1 MKTKTAKTAK
11 KAADEKA
18 PVSETV
24 VAPSEAPA
32 PSAPVEKEMMPEAP
46 QKPQAAAPVKVKRES
61 FRPNRNA
68 EQQERHEQHGGDVFA
83 QPETVGGASE
93 GPFNKRKR
101 RRRNKKGGG
110 SEDRQPMQ
118 DAASLKQLDCKKV
131 ASRAWKMFLAEV
143 SEEGL
148 ALMDD
153 QTAREAAAALS
164 AVRILHDGGSAPQAC
179 PESSSPAA
187 GENFFSGRGTGFRRG
202 FRRRIIPVCVDVF
215 ALRRMPQAFCILRAY
230 FPEFEWPCFIRCIGK
245 QHAPPFAT
253 WGQKAAFS
261 PTRALFENG
270 RALEPLG

>member
-1 MKTKTAKTAK
+1 
-11 KAADEKA
+11 
-18 PVSETV
+18 
-24 VAPSEAPA
+24 
-32 PSAPVEKEMMPEAP
+32 EKEMMPEAS
-46 QKPQAAAPVKVKRES
+46 QKPQAAAPGKVKRES

-118 DAASLKQLDCKKV
+118 DAASLKQLDGKKV

-153 QTAREAAAALS
+153 QTAREAARRAFRCAEFFMMEEARRKHAQEAAL
-164 AVRILHDGGSAPQAC
+164 QQQ
-179 PESSSPAA
+179 EKTSSSEEERDSEEDS
-187 GENFFSGRGTGFRRG
+187 GE
-202 FRRRIIPVCVDVF
+202 
-215 ALRRMPQAFCILRAY
+215 
-230 FPEFEWPCFIRCIGK
+230 E
-245 QHAPPFAT
+245 
-253 WGQKAAFS
+253 
-261 PTRALFENG
+261 
-270 RALEPLG
+270 

>member
-1 MKTKTAKTAK
+1 MKRPLSLKRLLPLPRPRLLPLPWKGDDAR
-11 KAADEKA
+11 
-18 PVSETV
+18 S
-24 VAPSEAPA
+24 S
-32 PSAPVEKEMMPEAP
+32 PEAP
-46 QKPQAAAPVKVKRES
+46 GCRSGQGQRES

-153 QTAREAAAALS
+153 QTAREAARRAFRCA
-164 AVRILHDGGSAPQAC
+164 
-179 PESSSPAA
+179 E
-187 GENFFSGRGTGFRRG
+187 FFMMEEARR
-202 FRRRIIPVCVDVF
+202 
-215 ALRRMPQAFCILRAY
+215 
-230 FPEFEWPCFIRCIGK
+230 K
-245 QHAPPFAT
+245 HA
-253 WGQKAAFS
+253 QKAALQQQEKTSS
-261 PTRALFENG
+261 PEEERDSEEDSG
-270 RALEPLG
+270 EE

>member
-1 MKTKTAKTAK
+1 MAKKPLETGAPEASAAKKTAARKTTAK
-11 KAADEKA
+11 KTASTTKKAAAAEKKA
-18 PVSETV
+18 
-24 VAPSEAPA
+24 VADA
-32 PSAPVEKEMMPEAP
+32 APVEKEMMPEAP

-153 QTAREAAAALS
+153 QTAREAARRAFRCA
-164 AVRILHDGGSAPQAC
+164 
-179 PESSSPAA
+179 E
-187 GENFFSGRGTGFRRG
+187 FFMMEEARR
-202 FRRRIIPVCVDVF
+202 
-215 ALRRMPQAFCILRAY
+215 
-230 FPEFEWPCFIRCIGK
+230 K
-245 QHAPPFAT
+245 HA
-253 WGQKAAFS
+253 QKAALQQQEKTSS
-261 PTRALFENG
+261 PEEERDSEEDSG
-270 RALEPLG
+270 EE

>member
-1 MKTKTAKTAK
+1 MAKKPLETGAPEASAAKKTAARKTTAKKTASTTKKAAAAEKKAVADAASVEAPKTKLKTVKSAPKTAVKTKTAKTAK

-153 QTAREAAAALS
+153 QTAREAARRAFRCA
-164 AVRILHDGGSAPQAC
+164 
-179 PESSSPAA
+179 E
-187 GENFFSGRGTGFRRG
+187 FFMMEEARR
-202 FRRRIIPVCVDVF
+202 
-215 ALRRMPQAFCILRAY
+215 
-230 FPEFEWPCFIRCIGK
+230 K
-245 QHAPPFAT
+245 HA
-253 WGQKAAFS
+253 QKAALQQQEKTSS
-261 PTRALFENG
+261 PEEERDSEEDSG
-270 RALEPLG
+270 EE

>member
-1 MKTKTAKTAK
+1 MAKKPLETGAPEASAAKKTAARKTTAKKTASTTKKAAAAEKKVVDAASVEAPKTKIKTVKSAPKTAVKTKTAKTAK

-32 PSAPVEKEMMPEAP
+32 PSAPVEKEVMPEAP
-46 QKPQAAAPVKVKRES
+46 QKPQSAAPVKVKRES

-153 QTAREAAAALS
+153 QTAREAARRAFRCA
-164 AVRILHDGGSAPQAC
+164 
-179 PESSSPAA
+179 E
-187 GENFFSGRGTGFRRG
+187 FFMMEEARR
-202 FRRRIIPVCVDVF
+202 
-215 ALRRMPQAFCILRAY
+215 
-230 FPEFEWPCFIRCIGK
+230 K
-245 QHAPPFAT
+245 HA
-253 WGQKAAFS
+253 QKAALQQQEKTSS
-261 PTRALFENG
+261 PEEERDSEEDPG
-270 RALEPLG
+270 EE

>member
-1 MKTKTAKTAK
+1 
-11 KAADEKA
+11 
-18 PVSETV
+18 
-24 VAPSEAPA
+24 
-32 PSAPVEKEMMPEAP
+32 VEKEMMPEAP

-153 QTAREAAAALS
+153 QTAREAARRAFRCA
-164 AVRILHDGGSAPQAC
+164 
-179 PESSSPAA
+179 E
-187 GENFFSGRGTGFRRG
+187 FFMMEEARR
-202 FRRRIIPVCVDVF
+202 
-215 ALRRMPQAFCILRAY
+215 
-230 FPEFEWPCFIRCIGK
+230 K
-245 QHAPPFAT
+245 HA
-253 WGQKAAFS
+253 QKAALQQQEKTSS
-261 PTRALFENG
+261 PEEERDSEEDSG
-270 RALEPLG
+270 EE